1 MATRYSAE
9 QIVELEF
16 LEAVRRRPGM
26 YIGNNNLHG
35 LHHILLEVLDNAVD
49 EAMAGYATRIQV
61 TISKDGTVKVEDD
74 GRGVP
79 VEYKPDSGMSAL
91 TQVLLKPHAGG
102 KFGGDESAYS
112 SSGGLH
118 GIGLKTTNAF
128 SEFLEVEVCRY
139 GLQFRQR
146 FENGGIPVT
155 AVEIFDTSKEKVGE
169 INEHT
174 SLVVDKKEI
183 ATALE
188 VDGKK
193 VKVAA
198 DAKQHTG
205 STFRFRPHRAWFSK
219 DMEWPTPS
227 SYVPWD
233 SERLDTR
240 FRQIAHLYPG
250 VRIEFLDKRQPEPEM
265 REYYSKNGLVDY
277 IAYLNEGLSTLHKP
291 ILFKEKMEIDADNG
305 KQKGTVEVEIAIQY
319 AGEETQIYSFVNAI
333 PTPLGGTHVAAFKA
347 GLTKAVK
354 QFATSRKLIKAE
366 EDVRGDDALLG
377 LTAVVKV
384 TMTTTP
390 QFLSQTKESLTSPE
404 VHGPVMST
412 TYGNMIDYL
421 EKNIPVGKLIVNQ
434 ALAAARGRE
443 AAAQARKLVIR
454 KSAMDAGE
462 FVLGKLADVQ
472 RRGGNPV
479 VPLEYTALFLVEGDS
494 AGGSCKQGR
503 DSRYHA
509 ILPLRGKIP
518 NVEKMNINEILK
530 NREIAA
536 IVAAVGTGVGAD
548 CDVTQMRYGR
558 ISVLVDAD
566 VDGSHIATLLSTLF
580 WRVMRPIIEEGR
592 FFIAR
597 PPLYMVRNNKS
608 KETSYA
614 YTEDERRELEK
625 EWGGTDKVSVQR
637 YKGLGEMNPEQLR
650 ETVFVIPESMSGHQ
664 KKKPGAKAGAK
675 ANGAAKGRAN
685 GKADSAL
692 VGAGAEAAS
701 PAERPLEL
709 ADFASR
715 DLRMV
720 IEDVHRTR
728 SLIEQLMG
736 ADVGPRK
743 EWLMK
748 VDWTEEE

>member
-1 MATRYSAE
+1 MAIRYSAE
-9 QIVELEF
+9 QIIELEF

-49 EAMAGYATRIQV
+49 EAMAGFATRIKV
-61 TISKDGTVKVEDD
+61 VIEKDGTVVVDDD
-74 GRGVP
+74 GRGIP
-79 VEYKPDSGMSAL
+79 VEYKPESGMSAL
-91 TQVLLKPHAGG
+91 TQVMLKPHAGG
-102 KFGGDESAYS
+102 KFGGDEAAYS

-118 GIGLKTTNAF
+118 GIGIKTTNAF
-128 SEFLEVEVCRY
+128 SKFLTVEVRRY
-139 GLQFRQR
+139 GLSFRQR
-146 FENGGIPVT
+146 FENGGIPAT
-155 AVEIFDTSKEKVGE
+155 GVEIFDGAGKKIGE
-169 INEHT
+169 IDENT
-174 SLVVDKKEI
+174 QLVLDKRDI
-183 ATALE
+183 ATGLE
-188 VDGKK
+188 VKGKK
-193 VKVAA
+193 IKIQA
-198 DAKQHTG
+198 G
-205 STFRFRPHRAWFSK
+205 SAQESGTTFRFRPNRDWFSK
-219 DMEWPTPS
+219 DMEWATPES
-227 SYVPWD
+227 NVPWD
-233 SERLDTR
+233 AQRLDTR
-240 FRQIAHLYPG
+240 FRQISHLYQG
-250 VRIEFLDKRQPEPEM
+250 VFIVFTDCRPSEPETK
-265 REYYSKNGLVDY
+265 EYVSKNGLIDY
-277 IAYLNEGLSTLHKP
+277 LAYLNEGLGPLHKP
-291 ILFKEKMEIDADNG
+291 ILFKDTFLVDTERG
-305 KQKGTVEVEIAIQY
+305 KNKGSVEVEVAIQY

-354 QFATSRKLIKAE
+354 QFATTKKYIKGE
-366 EDVRGDDALLG
+366 DDVRGDDALLG
-377 LTAVVKV
+377 LTAIIKV
-384 TMTTTP
+384 TMTSTP

-404 VHGPVMST
+404 VHGPVLST
-412 TYGNMIDYL
+412 TYNFVIDYL

-434 ALAAARGRE
+434 AVAAARGRE

-472 RRGGNPV
+472 RRGGNPT
-479 VPLEYTALFLVEGDS
+479 VPLEYTALYLVEGDS

-548 CDVTQMRYGR
+548 CDVSQMRYGR

-580 WRVMRPIIEEGR
+580 WRTMRPIIEEGR

-597 PPLYMVRNNKS
+597 PPLYMIRNS
-608 KETSYA
+608 RTKETVYA
-614 YTEDERRELEK
+614 YADAERKEIEK
-625 EWGGTDKVSVQR
+625 NWSSNNISVQR

-650 ETVFVIPESMSGHQ
+650 ETVFVIPDS
-664 KKKPGAKAGAK
+664 AV
-675 ANGAAKGRAN
+675 GRAKRRTSKVKEKTN
-685 GKADSAL
+685 GKSESH
-692 VGAGAEAAS
+692 AEAITI
-701 PAERPLEL
+701 AERMLTV
-709 ADFASR
+709 ADFAQR
-715 DLRMV
+715 DMRM
-720 IEDVHRTR
+720 IIDDVHRTR

-748 VDWTEEE
+748 VDWTAEE

>member
-1 MATRYSAE
+1 MATTKYSAD

-35 LHHILLEVLDNAVD
+35 LHHILLEVLDNSVD
-49 EAMAGYATRIQV
+49 EAMAGFAGRIKV
-61 TISKDGTVKVEDD
+61 TIEKDGSVMVEDD
-74 GRGVP
+74 GRGIP

-102 KFGGDESAYS
+102 KFGGDSSAYS

-118 GIGLKTTNAF
+118 GIGIKTTNAF
-128 SEFLEVEVCRY
+128 SSFLEVEVCRY
-139 GLQFRQR
+139 GLVFRQR

-155 AVEIFDTSKEKVGE
+155 PVDIYDAAGEKVGE
-169 INEHT
+169 INEET
-174 SLVVDKKEI
+174 SLVLDKRES
-183 ATALE
+183 AMALE
-188 VDGKK
+188 VKGKK
-193 VKVAA
+193 IKVQA
-198 DAKQHTG
+198 DPKQETG
-205 STFRFRPHRAWFSK
+205 TTFRFRPNRGWFSK
-219 DMEWPTPS
+219 DMEWPTPEHF
-227 SYVPWD
+227 VPWD

-250 VRIEFLDKRQPEPEM
+250 VHIEFKDNRQHPALE
-265 REYYSKNGLVDY
+265 REYFSKNGLLDY
-277 IAYLNEGLSTLHKP
+277 IAYLNEGLDTLHKP
-291 ILFKEKMEIDADNG
+291 IIFKDTTTIDAETG
-305 KQKGTVEVEIAIQY
+305 KGKGTVEVEIAIQY

-354 QFATSRKLIKAE
+354 QFATSKKLIKGE

-377 LTAVVKV
+377 LTAIVKI
-384 TMTTTP
+384 TMTSTP

-404 VHGPVMST
+404 VHGPVLSAV
-412 TYGNMIDYL
+412 YSYMIDYL
-421 EKNIPVGKLIVNQ
+421 EKNIPTGKLIVNQ

-472 RRGGNPV
+472 RRGGNPS
-479 VPLEYTALFLVEGDS
+479 VPLDYTALYLVEGDS

-580 WRVMRPIIEEGR
+580 WRVMRPVIEQGR

-597 PPLYMVRNNKS
+597 PPLYMVRNNKT
-608 KETSYA
+608 KETRYA
-614 YTEDERRELEK
+614 YSDDERK
-625 EWGGTDKVSVQR
+625 D
-637 YKGLGEMNPEQLR
+637 
-650 ETVFVIPESMSGHQ
+650 
-664 KKKPGAKAGAK
+664 
-675 ANGAAKGRAN
+675 
-685 GKADSAL
+685 
-692 VGAGAEAAS
+692 
-701 PAERPLEL
+701 
-709 ADFASR
+709 
-715 DLRMV
+715 
-720 IEDVHRTR
+720 
-728 SLIEQLMG
+728 
-736 ADVGPRK
+736 
-743 EWLMK
+743 
-748 VDWTEEE
+748 

>member
-26 YIGNNNLHG
+26 YIGNNNQHG

-49 EAMAGYATRIQV
+49 EAMAGFASRILV
-61 TISKDGTVKVEDD
+61 VIEKDGTVMIEDD
-74 GRGVP
+74 GRGIP
-79 VEYKPDSGMSAL
+79 VEYKADSGMSAL
-91 TQVLLKPHAGG
+91 TQVMLKPHAGG
-102 KFGGDESAYS
+102 KFGGDDSAYS

-118 GIGLKTTNAF
+118 GIGIKTTNAF
-128 SEFLEVEVCRY
+128 SRFLQVEVRRY
-139 GLQFRQR
+139 GLTFRQR
-146 FENGGIPVT
+146 FEDGGLPVT
-155 AVEIFDTSKEKVGE
+155 PVEIFDSTGKKVGKITE
-169 INEHT
+169 KTE
-174 SLVVDKKEI
+174 LVLDKREI
-183 ATALE
+183 ATALA
-188 VDGKK
+188 VGGKK
-193 VKVAA
+193 VKIES
-198 DAKQHTG
+198 DPKLRSGT
-205 STFRFRPHRAWFSK
+205 TFFFCPNRGWFSK
-219 DMEWPTPS
+219 DMEWPNPES
-227 SYVPWD
+227 NVPWD
-233 SERLDTR
+233 AERLDTR

-250 VRIEFLDKRQPEPEM
+250 VRIEFLDNRPAQPDR
-265 REYYSKNGLVDY
+265 REYFSKNGLVDY
-277 IAYLNEGLSTLHKP
+277 IAYLNQGESPVHKP
-291 ILFKEKMEIDADNG
+291 IVFREKVSIDAEGG
-305 KQKGTVEVEIAIQY
+305 KSTIEVEIAIQY
-319 AGEETQIYSFVNAI
+319 AGEETEIYSFVNAI

-354 QFATSRKLIKAE
+354 QFATSKKFIKGE
-366 EDVRGDDALLG
+366 DDVRGDDALLG

-384 TMTTTP
+384 TMTSTP

-404 VHGPVMST
+404 VHGPVLSA

-421 EKNIPVGKLIVNQ
+421 ERNIPVGRLVVNQ

-443 AAAQARKLVIR
+443 AAAQARKLVIK
-454 KSAMDAGE
+454 KSAMEAGE
-462 FVLGKLADVQ
+462 FVLGKLADIQ
-472 RRGGNPV
+472 RRGGNPI
-479 VPLEYTALFLVEGDS
+479 VPTDYTALYLVEGDS

-548 CDVTQMRYGR
+548 CDVTQIRYGR

-597 PPLYMVRNNKS
+597 PPLYMLRNTKT
-608 KETSYA
+608 KATRYA
-614 YTEDERRELEK
+614 YTDEERKEIEREFGLNNF
-625 EWGGTDKVSVQR
+625 TVQR

-650 ETVFVIPESMSGHQ
+650 ETVFVIPDSVSGRT
-664 KKKPGAKAGAK
+664 KKRS
-675 ANGAAKGRAN
+675 GRSN
-685 GKADSAL
+685 GKSDGK
-692 VGAGAEAAS
+692 VDGS
-701 PAERPLEL
+701 PAEQVLTI
-709 ADFASR
+709 ADFSQR
-715 DLRMV
+715 DVRMT
-720 IEDVHRTR
+720 IDDVHRTR
-728 SLIEQLMG
+728 TLIEQLMG

>member
-1 MATRYSAE
+1 MAVRYSAE
-9 QIVELEF
+9 QIIELEF

-49 EAMAGYATRIQV
+49 EAMAGFASRILV
-61 TISKDGTVKVEDD
+61 VIEKDGTVTVDDD
-74 GRGVP
+74 GRGIP
-79 VEYKPDSGMSAL
+79 VEYKADSGMSAL
-91 TQVLLKPHAGG
+91 TQVMLKPHAGG
-102 KFGGDESAYS
+102 KFGGDDSAYS

-128 SEFLEVEVCRY
+128 SEYVEVEVRRY
-139 GLQFRQR
+139 GLVFRQR
-146 FENGGIPVT
+146 FENGGLPVT
-155 AVEIFDTSKEKVGE
+155 AVEIFDAAGEKVGE
-169 INEHT
+169 INEET
-174 SLVVDKKEI
+174 ELALDRRDVATGLLVK
-183 ATALE
+183 
-188 VDGKK
+188 GKK
-193 VKVAA
+193 VKIDA
-198 DAKQHTG
+198 DPKQASG
-205 STFRFRPHRAWFSK
+205 SIFRFRPHRAWFSK
-219 DMEWPTPS
+219 DMEWPNPETF
-227 SYVPWD
+227 VPWD
-233 SERLDTR
+233 AERLDTR
-240 FRQIAHLYPG
+240 FRQVSHLYPG
-250 VRIEFLDKRQPEPEM
+250 VRIEFTDFRQAEPEK
-265 REYYSKNGLVDY
+265 RNYFSKNGLIDY
-277 IAYLNEGLSTLHKP
+277 IEYLNEGIETLHKP
-291 ILFKEKMEIDADNG
+291 ILFRDKTVVDTEAG
-305 KQKGTVEVEIAIQY
+305 KDRGAVEVEVAIQY

-354 QFATSRKLIKAE
+354 QFATSKKLIKGE

-377 LTAVVKV
+377 LTAIVKI
-384 TMTTTP
+384 TMTGTP

-404 VHGPVMST
+404 VHGPVLST
-412 TYGNMIDYL
+412 TYGFMIDYL
-421 EKNIPVGKLIVNQ
+421 EKNMPVGRLIVNQ

-479 VPLEYTALFLVEGDS
+479 VPLDHIALYLVEGDS

-536 IVAAVGTGVGAD
+536 IVAAVGTGVGGD
-548 CDVTQMRYGR
+548 CDVSQMRYGR

-566 VDGSHIATLLSTLF
+566 VDGSHIATLLATLF

-597 PPLYMVRNNKS
+597 PPLYQIRNSKN
-608 KETSYA
+608 KETRYA
-614 YTEDERRELEK
+614 YSDEERKDVEK
-625 EWGGTDKVSVQR
+625 EWGANNFTIQR

-650 ETVFVIPESMSGHQ
+650 ETVFVIP
-664 KKKPGAKAGAK
+664 
-675 ANGAAKGRAN
+675 
-685 GKADSAL
+685 
-692 VGAGAEAAS
+692 GAGGGQKSKRSKPSGKPAPS
-701 PAERPLEL
+701 PAERLLEVE
-709 ADFASR
+709 DFAQR
-715 DLRMV
+715 DVRMT

-728 SLIEQLMG
+728 TLIEQLMG

-743 EWLMK
+743 QWLMK
-748 VDWTEEE
+748 VDWTAEE

>member
-1 MATRYSAE
+1 
-9 QIVELEF
+9 
-16 LEAVRRRPGM
+16 M
-26 YIGNNNLHG
+26 YIGNNNTHG
-35 LHHILLEVLDNAVD
+35 LHHILLEVLDNSVD
-49 EAMAGYATRIQV
+49 EAMQGFATKIEV
-61 TISKDGTVKVEDD
+61 VIEKDGTVTLADD
-74 GRGVP
+74 GRGIP

-102 KFGGDESAYS
+102 KFGGEGSAYS

-128 SEFLEVEVCRY
+128 SRYLAVEVRRY
-139 GLQFRQR
+139 GLVFRQR
-146 FENGGIPVT
+146 FETGGVPVT
-155 AVEIFDTSKEKVGE
+155 PVEIFDGNNVKVGE
-169 INEHT
+169 VNEAT
-174 SLVVDKKEI
+174 DFVLDKRDV
-183 ATALE
+183 ATALS
-188 VDGKK
+188 VKGKK
-193 VKVAA
+193 LKVAA
-198 DAKQHTG
+198 EPRQATG
-205 STFRFRPHRAWFSK
+205 TTFRFRPNRAWFSK
-219 DMEWPTPS
+219 DMDWPNPETN
-227 SYVPWD
+227 VPWD
-233 SERLDTR
+233 AERLDTR

-250 VRIEFLDKRQPEPEM
+250 VRILFTDCRQMEPET
-265 REYYSKNGLVDY
+265 REYFSKNGLVDY
-277 IAYLNEGLSTLHKP
+277 IAYLNEGLGPIHKP
-291 ILFKEKMEIDADNG
+291 ILFKDKHTIDAENG
-305 KQKGTVEVEIAIQY
+305 KATVEVEIAVQY

-354 QFATSRKLIKAE
+354 QFATSKKLIKGE

-377 LTAVVKV
+377 LTTIIKV
-384 TMTTTP
+384 TMTSTP

-404 VHGPVMST
+404 VHGPVFST
-412 TYGNMIDYL
+412 IYGNMIEYL
-421 EKNIPVGKLIVNQ
+421 EKNVPVGRLIVNQ

-462 FVLGKLADVQ
+462 FVLGKLADIQ
-472 RRGGNPV
+472 RRGGNPS
-479 VPLEYTALFLVEGDS
+479 VPLEHTALYLVEGDS

-548 CDVTQMRYGR
+548 IDVSQMRYGR

-597 PPLYMVRNNKS
+597 PPLYMVRNNKT
-608 KETSYA
+608 KETRYA
-614 YTEDERRELEK
+614 YTDEERKDIEK
-625 EWGGTDKVSVQR
+625 EFGANNSSVQR

-650 ETVFVIPESMSGHQ
+650 ETVFVL
-664 KKKPGAKAGAK
+664 PGQATARTGKRAAKASAK
-675 ANGAAKGRAN
+675 TN
-685 GKADSAL
+685 GKSDGAVSA
-692 VGAGAEAAS
+692 AG
-701 PAERPLEL
+701 PAERQLTIE
-709 ADFASR
+709 DFAQR
-715 DLRMV
+715 DVRM
-720 IEDVHRTR
+720 IIDDVHRTR
-728 SLIEQLMG
+728 NLIEQLMG

-743 EWLMK
+743 QWLMK
-748 VDWTEEE
+748 VDWTAEE

>member
-1 MATRYSAE
+1 MAARYGAE

-35 LHHILLEVLDNAVD
+35 LHHILLEVLDNSVD
-49 EAMAGYATRIQV
+49 EAMAGFAKTIQV
-61 TISKDGTVKVEDD
+61 VIEKNGAVMVQDD
-74 GRGVP
+74 GRGIP

-102 KFGGDESAYS
+102 KFGGDGSAYS

-118 GIGLKTTNAF
+118 GIGIKTTNAF
-128 SEFLEVEVCRY
+128 SQYLEVEVCRY
-139 GLQFRQR
+139 GLVFRQR

-155 AVEIFDTSKEKVGE
+155 GVEIFDDTKDKIGE

-174 SLVVDKKEI
+174 QLVLDKKER

-193 VKVAA
+193 VKVTVIPN
-198 DAKQHTG
+198 QETG
-205 STFRFRPHRAWFSK
+205 TTFHFRPNRAWFSK
-219 DMEWPTPS
+219 DMEWPEPS
-227 SYVPWD
+227 RSVPWNA
-233 SERLDTR
+233 ERLDTR

-250 VRIEFLDKRQPEPEM
+250 VRIVFTDKRQTPPTKN
-265 REYYSKNGLVDY
+265 EYYSKNGLTDY
-277 IAYLNEGLSTLHKP
+277 IAYLNEDLQPLHKP
-291 ILFKEKMEIDADNG
+291 IVFKEKSTIDSEAG
-305 KQKGTVEVEIAIQY
+305 KDKGTMELEVAIQY

-333 PTPLGGTHVAAFKA
+333 PTPLGGTHVSAFKA
-347 GLTKAVK
+347 GLTKAIK
-354 QFATSRKLIKAE
+354 QFAASKKLIKGE
-366 EDVRGDDALLG
+366 EDIRGDDALLG
-377 LTAVVKV
+377 LTAIVKV
-384 TMTTTP
+384 TMTSTP

-404 VHGPVMST
+404 VNGPVMSAV
-412 TYGNMIDYL
+412 YQNMIDYL

-462 FVLGKLADVQ
+462 YVLGKLADVQ
-472 RRGGNPV
+472 RRGGNPT
-479 VPLEYTALFLVEGDS
+479 VPLDYTALYLVEGDS

-530 NREIAA
+530 HREIAA

-548 CDVTQMRYGR
+548 CDVSQMRYGR

-580 WRVMRPIIEEGR
+580 YRVMRPVIEAGR

-597 PPLYMVRNNKS
+597 PPLYMLRNNKT
-608 KETSYA
+608 KETQYA
-614 YTEDERRELEK
+614 YSEDERKEIEK
-625 EWGGTDKVSVQR
+625 DFGANNFTVQR

-650 ETVFVIPESMSGHQ
+650 ETVFVIPGEAVVHTR
-664 KKKPGAKAGAK
+664 KKTTR
-675 ANGAAKGRAN
+675 AAKSKVDGKAN
-685 GKADSAL
+685 GKAAAA
-692 VGAGAEAAS
+692 VEEAVAAS
-701 PAERPLEL
+701 PAEHVLTV
-709 ADFASR
+709 ADFAQR
-715 DLRMV
+715 DMRMV

-728 SLIEQLMG
+728 NLIEQLMG

>member
-1 MATRYSAE
+1 MATTRYSAD

-35 LHHILLEVLDNAVD
+35 LHHILLEVLDNSVD
-49 EAMAGYATRIQV
+49 EAMAGFASCIKV
-61 TISKDGTVKVEDD
+61 VIENDGTVFVEDD
-74 GRGVP
+74 GRGIP
-79 VEYKPDSGMSAL
+79 VEYKQDSGMSAL

-102 KFGGDESAYS
+102 KFGGDDSAYS

-118 GIGLKTTNAF
+118 GIGIKTTNAF
-128 SEFLEVEVCRY
+128 SKFLTVEVRRY
-139 GLQFRQR
+139 GLVFRQR
-146 FENGGIPVT
+146 FEDGGLPVT
-155 AVEIFDTSKEKVGE
+155 QVEIFDAVGQKIGE
-169 INEHT
+169 INENT
-174 SLVVDKKEI
+174 QLILDKHDI
-183 ATALE
+183 ATALD
-188 VDGKK
+188 VKGKK
-193 VKVAA
+193 IKLET
-198 DAKQHTG
+198 DPKQRTG
-205 STFRFRPHRAWFSK
+205 STFRFHPNRAWFSK
-219 DMEWPTPS
+219 EMEWPTPETC
-227 SYVPWD
+227 VPWD
-233 SERLDTR
+233 SDRLDTR

-250 VRIEFLDKRQPEPEM
+250 VRIEFTDQ
-265 REYYSKNGLVDY
+265 RESPALEKEYFSKNGLIDY
-277 IAYLNEGLSTLHKP
+277 IAYLNEDMSPLHKP
-291 ILFKEKMEIDADNG
+291 IIFKDMITVDNEAG
-305 KQKGTVEVEIAIQY
+305 KGRGTVEVEVAVQY

-333 PTPLGGTHVAAFKA
+333 PTPMGGTHVTAFKA

-354 QFATSRKLIKAE
+354 QFATSKKLIKGE
-366 EDVRGDDALLG
+366 DDVRGDDALLG
-377 LTAVVKV
+377 LTAVVKI
-384 TMTTTP
+384 TMTSTP

-404 VHGPVMST
+404 VHGPVLST
-412 TYGNMIDYL
+412 TYSNMIDYL
-421 EKNIPVGKLIVNQ
+421 EKNIPTGKLIVNQ

-443 AAAQARKLVIR
+443 AASQARKLVIK

-462 FVLGKLADVQ
+462 YVLGKLADVQ
-472 RRGGNPV
+472 RRGGNPS
-479 VPLEYTALFLVEGDS
+479 VPLEYTALYLVEGNS

-536 IVAAVGTGVGAD
+536 IIAAVGTGVGAD
-548 CDVTQMRYGR
+548 IDVSQMRYGR

-580 WRVMRPIIEEGR
+580 YRTMRPVIEAGR

-597 PPLYMVRNNKS
+597 PPLYMLRNS
-608 KETSYA
+608 KTKEERYA
-614 YTEDERRELEK
+614 YTDDERQEIEK
-625 EWGGTDKVSVQR
+625 LWAVNNFTVQR

-650 ETVFVIPESMSGHQ
+650 ETVFVIPDQ
-664 KKKPGAKAGAK
+664 AAGRTTK
-675 ANGAAKGRAN
+675 RGSKSNGKGAA
-685 GKADSAL
+685 
-692 VGAGAEAAS
+692 VVS
-701 PAERPLEL
+701 PAERPLTL
-709 ADFASR
+709 ADFAHR
-715 DLRMV
+715 DLRMT
-720 IEDVHRTR
+720 IDDVHRTR

>member
-1 MATRYSAE
+1 MIATKYNAD

-26 YIGNNNLHG
+26 YIGNNNIHG

-49 EAMAGYATRIQV
+49 EAMAGFADRIQV
-61 TISKDGTVKVEDD
+61 VIEKDGTVRVEDD
-74 GRGVP
+74 GRGIP
-79 VEYKPDSGMSAL
+79 VEYKPESGMSAL

-102 KFGGDESAYS
+102 KFGGDGSAYS

-118 GIGLKTTNAF
+118 GIGIKTTNAF
-128 SEFLEVEVCRY
+128 SQFLEVEVRRY
-139 GLQFRQR
+139 GLVFRQR
-146 FENGGIPVT
+146 FENGGIPLT
-155 AVEIFDTSKEKVGE
+155 GVEIFDTAGVKVGE
-169 INEHT
+169 IDASTEII
-174 SLVVDKKEI
+174 LDKREM
-183 ATALE
+183 ATALA

-193 VKVAA
+193 IKVDAE
-198 DAKQHTG
+198 AKQKTG
-205 STFRFRPHRAWFSK
+205 STFRFHPNRAWFSK
-219 DMEWPTPS
+219 DMEWPNPES
-227 SYVPWD
+227 NVPWD
-233 SERLDTR
+233 DTRLDTR
-240 FRQIAHLYPG
+240 FRQVAHLYPG
-250 VRIEFLDKRQPEPEM
+250 VHIDFTDQRKTPELVQ
-265 REYYSKNGLVDY
+265 EYFSKNGLVDY
-277 IAYLNEGLSTLHKP
+277 IAYLNEGVDPLHKP
-291 ILFKEKMEIDADNG
+291 IVFHDRATIDTEAG
-305 KQKGTVEVEIAIQY
+305 KDKGSVDVEIALQY

-354 QFATSRKLIKAE
+354 QFATSKKLIKGE

-377 LTAVVKV
+377 LTAVVKI
-384 TMTTTP
+384 TMTGTP

-404 VHGPVMST
+404 VHGPVLST
-412 TYGNMIDYL
+412 TYNCMIDYL

-443 AAAQARKLVIR
+443 AATQARRLVIK
-454 KSAMDAGE
+454 KSAMEAGE
-462 FVLGKLADVQ
+462 FVLGKLADIQ
-472 RRGGNPV
+472 RRGGNPT
-479 VPLEYTALFLVEGDS
+479 VPLEYTALYLVEGDS

-536 IVAAVGTGVGAD
+536 IVAALGTGVGAD

-580 WRVMRPIIEEGR
+580 WRVMRPVIEEGR
-592 FFIAR
+592 FFIAQ
-597 PPLYMVRNNKS
+597 PPLYMVRNSKT
-608 KETSYA
+608 KETRYA
-614 YTEDERRELEK
+614 YTDEERK
-625 EWGGTDKVSVQR
+625 EIEGEWDPKNVTVQR

-650 ETVFVIPESMSGHQ
+650 ETVFVVPD
-664 KKKPGAKAGAK
+664 
-675 ANGAAKGRAN
+675 AASAHTRKHRGKSN
-685 GKADSAL
+685 GKAAQAANSA
-692 VGAGAEAAS
+692 A
-701 PAERPLEL
+701 PAERVLTVE
-709 ADFASR
+709 DFAQR

>member
-1 MATRYSAE
+1 MAVRYSAD

-35 LHHILLEVLDNAVD
+35 LHHILLEVLDNSVD
-49 EAMAGYATRIQV
+49 EAMMGYATTIQV
-61 TISKDGTVKVEDD
+61 IIAKDGSVTVTDD
-74 GRGVP
+74 GRGIP
-79 VEYKPDSGMSAL
+79 VEYKPESGMSAL

-102 KFGGDESAYS
+102 KFGGDGAAYS

-118 GIGLKTTNAF
+118 GIGIKTTNAF
-128 SEFLEVEVCRY
+128 SEYLEVEVCRY
-139 GLQFRQR
+139 GLVFRQR
-146 FENGGIPVT
+146 FENGGHPVT
-155 AVEIFDTSKEKVGE
+155 PVEIFDSTGEKVGE
-169 INEHT
+169 VNENT
-174 SLVVDKKEI
+174 NFVLDKRER

-188 VDGKK
+188 VNKKK
-193 VKVAA
+193 VKVSP
-198 DAKQHTG
+198 DTRQVCGT
-205 STFRFRPHRAWFSK
+205 TFRFRPNRAWFSK
-219 DMEWPTPS
+219 DMEWPNPETN
-227 SYVPWD
+227 VPWD
-233 SERLDTR
+233 AERLDTR

-250 VRIEFLDKRQPEPEM
+250 VCIEFTDLRQAGAEKRV
-265 REYYSKNGLVDY
+265 YYSKNGLVDY
-277 IAYLNEGLSTLHKP
+277 LGYLNDGVTPLHKP
-291 ILFKEKMEIDADNG
+291 IVFKDRAVIDTEAG
-305 KQKGTVEVEIAIQY
+305 KGKGNIEVEIALQY

-354 QFATSRKLIKAE
+354 QFATTKKLIKGE
-366 EDVRGDDALLG
+366 DDVRGDDALLG
-377 LTAVVKV
+377 LTAIIKV
-384 TMTTTP
+384 TMTGTP

-404 VHGPVMST
+404 VHGPVLSA
-412 TYGNMIDYL
+412 TYGNMIDFL
-421 EKNIPVGKLIVNQ
+421 EKNIPTGKLIVNQ

-443 AAAQARKLVIR
+443 AASQARKLVIR

-462 FVLGKLADVQ
+462 YVLGKLADIQ

-479 VPLEYTALFLVEGDS
+479 VPLEHTALYLVEGDS

-548 CDVTQMRYGR
+548 CDVSQMRYGR

-580 WRVMRPIIEEGR
+580 WRVMRPVIEAGR
-592 FFIAR
+592 FYIAR
-597 PPLYMVRNNKS
+597 PPLYMLRNTKT
-608 KETSYA
+608 KETRYA
-614 YTEDERRELEK
+614 YSDEERK
-625 EWGGTDKVSVQR
+625 EIEQLFGPNNYTIQR

-650 ETVFVIPESMSGHQ
+650 ETIFVIPDSAAGRQSKRGRSS
-664 KKKPGAKAGAK
+664 AKST
-675 ANGAAKGRAN
+675 AN
-685 GKADSAL
+685 GKHASGHDEKPGVLAEGHANGS
-692 VGAGAEAAS
+692 GA
-701 PAERPLEL
+701 AERVVTVD
-709 ADFASR
+709 DFTQR
-715 DLRMV
+715 DVRMV

-728 SLIEQLMG
+728 TLIEQLMG

-743 EWLMK
+743 KWLMK
-748 VDWTEEE
+748 VDWTAEE